1 MKRILLALLSCAAL
15 QAATITFTPGTVTS
29 STGTTGAGNGT
40 TNGNSATWTS
50 SEGWTVTART
60 YSVNTAGTSA
70 FLAAALQIF
79 DVLNGQA
86 LGLGSCNQSPSEA
99 VGSSNCDNTTGA
111 SITDQWQF
119 DNGNPSG
126 SDARDFLLLTFSQP
140 VSISSLVLLQS
151 SIIARDTD
159 VDYYFDTTAA
169 NSIVANVTTL
179 ATLGAAGFGGVNTN
193 NGDNLQDLTPGCP
206 CPTRTVTLVANSGV
220 WGLLIAAQAGESND
234 FFKINSLTATSAVP
248 EPSSMALVGFGL
260 VGLGYIA
267 RRRRKL

>member
-1 MKRILLALLSCAAL
+1 MAM
-15 QAATITFTPGTVTS
+15 QASTITFSPGTVTS
-29 STGTTGAGNGT
+29 STGTTGAGNTT

-60 YSVNTAGTSA
+60 FSANTAGTSA

-79 DVLNGQA
+79 DVSSGQA
-86 LGLGSCNQSPSEA
+86 LGLGSCNQSASEA
-99 VGSSNCDNTTGA
+99 VPTNCNSTTGA

-119 DNGNPSG
+119 DNDNPGG

-140 VSISSLVLLQS
+140 VSISNLVLLQS
-151 SIIARDTD
+151 SVISHDTD

-169 NSIVANVTTL
+169 NSIVASTTTL
-179 ATLGAAGFGGVNTN
+179 ATLGAAGFGAVNNDDGGT
-193 NGDNLQDLTPGCP
+193 LQDSTPGCP
-206 CPTRTVTLVANSGV
+206 CPTRTVTLTANTGV
-220 WGLLIAAQAGESND
+220 WGLLVAARAGQTDD
-234 FFKINSLTATSAVP
+234 FFKVSSLTAAAIP

-267 RRRRKL
+267 RRRRKR